1 MSRRVTLNLGFQGNT
16 RDVTV
21 VIPDDEPTP
30 WQWGDRLSVV
40 GKPTPR
46 VDGPLKA
53 TGAAHYTYDIELPGM
68 LYGAIL
74 RSPWPHARIR
84 DIDLSAAQN
93 LAGVRAVL
101 ALDDREIRFAGQ
113 EVAAVAAISSDI
125 AADALKLIK
134 VDYETLPFVV
144 DMDAARQGF
153 RAARLRQSIQRRQD
167 QEFERRRRAEGT
179 RDRGEHDRGDL
190 HDAGADSCLPR
201 NAWRGREL
209 QRGGRPAHSLVLDAG
224 HLFRARRSGRLFQ
237 PAAGQRARRLRI
249 SRRRLRIEIRRDS
262 RNDRCVA
269 SWPRRPA
276 CR

>member
-30 WQWGDRLSVV
+30 WQWGDRLSVI

-68 LYGAIL
+68 LYGAML

-84 DIDLSAAQN
+84 NIDLSAAQH
-93 LAGVRAVL
+93 LVGVRAVL
-101 ALDDREIRFAGQ
+101 ALDDREVRFAGQ

-134 VDYETLPFVV
+134 GDYETLPFVV
-144 DMDAARQGF
+144 DIDAAAEDSAPRVFGSGSNVGTT
-153 RAARLRQSIQRRQD
+153 RTASI
-167 QEFERRRRAEGT
+167 
-179 RDRGEHDRGDL
+179 GD
-190 HDAGADSCLPR
+190 
-201 NAWRGREL
+201 
-209 QRGGRPAHSLVLDAG
+209 
-224 HLFRARRSGRLFQ
+224 
-237 PAAGQRARRLRI
+237 
-249 SRRRLRIEIRRDS
+249 
-262 RNDRCVA
+262 
-269 SWPRRPA
+269 
-276 CR
+276 

>member
-1 MSRRVTLNLGFQGNT
+1 MSRRVTLNLGFKDNT
-16 RDVTV
+16 RDVTI

-84 DIDLSAAQN
+84 NIDLSAVQH

-113 EVAAVAAISSDI
+113 EVAALAATSSDI

-144 DMDAARQGF
+144 DMDSAAKDSAPRVFGS
-153 RAARLRQSIQRRQD
+153 RSNVSKTKQSSIGD
-167 QEFERRRRAEGT
+167 VSEGT
-179 RDRGEHDRGDL
+179 RDRSEQHRSNI
-190 HDAGADSCLPR
+190 HDAGADTRLPR
-201 NAWRGREL
+201 SARRRREL
-209 QRGGRPAHSLVLDAG
+209 QCGR
-224 HLFRARRSGRLFQ
+224 
-237 PAAGQRARRLRI
+237 
-249 SRRRLRIEIRRDS
+249 
-262 RNDRCVA
+262 
-269 SWPRRPA
+269 
-276 CR
+276 